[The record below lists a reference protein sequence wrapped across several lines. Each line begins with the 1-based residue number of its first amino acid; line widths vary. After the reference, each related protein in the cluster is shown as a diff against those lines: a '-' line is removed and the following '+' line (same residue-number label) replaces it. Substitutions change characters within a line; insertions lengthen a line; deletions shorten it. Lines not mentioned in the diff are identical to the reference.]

1 MDSSMV
7 KIDILLTGV
16 GGQGVVLA
24 GDVLGDV
31 ALEAGYDVKKT
42 DTLGMA
48 QRGGSVVAHIRLAG
62 RVASPL
68 ISRGQ
73 ADFLVA
79 FEKLEALRWLDYLTP
94 GATVIINDEA
104 IPPLA
109 VSRSEAAYPGDDD
122 IKRSLERHA
131 SRVYFV
137 DGPRLTDGL
146 GNRKTLNILLLGAL
160 SACLPF
166 ALEVWRAAISR
177 RLPPKLAAI
186 NLAAFEA
193 GRRAVLGES

>member
-1 MDSSMV
+1 MA

-31 ALEAGYDVKKT
+31 ALGAGYDVKKT

-62 RVASPL
+62 QVASPL

-109 VSRSEAAYPGDDD
+109 VGRGEAAYPGDED
-122 IKRSLERHA
+122 INSSFEQYAGH
-131 SRVYFV
+131 VYFV
-137 DGPRLTDGL
+137 DGPRLTDGI

-160 SACLPF
+160 AARLPF
-166 ALEVWRAAISR
+166 ALEAWQAAISR
-177 RLPPKLAAI
+177 RLPPKLAAV

-193 GRRAVLGES
+193 GRRAVLGKS